1 MGENP
6 HEIQKEEGGMVKIE
20 TIIWLLFAH
29 WIADFVCQS
38 DWMAQNKSKNNTA
51 LMIHCCVYG
60 LVMMLMSW
68 NYIFGAIVMLI
79 HHPVD
84 YVTSRINSK
93 LWAEKKVHWFFVSV
107 GFDQWI
113 HFVTL
118 ILVYK
123 FINLGIIK

>member
-1 MGENP
+1 ME
-6 HEIQKEEGGMVKIE
+6 VK

-38 DWMAQNKSKNNTA
+38 DWMAQNKSKDFMA
-51 LMIHCCVYG
+51 LFIHCSVYT
-60 LVMMLMSW
+60 
-68 NYIFGAIVMLI
+68 AIVWGFSILLNNS
-79 HHPVD
+79 HPITYKFPMWIFLGHIATD
-84 YVTSRINSK
+84 AITSRINSK
-93 LWAEKKVHWFFVSV
+93 LWAAKKVHWFFVSV

-123 FINLGIIK
+123 YLVN